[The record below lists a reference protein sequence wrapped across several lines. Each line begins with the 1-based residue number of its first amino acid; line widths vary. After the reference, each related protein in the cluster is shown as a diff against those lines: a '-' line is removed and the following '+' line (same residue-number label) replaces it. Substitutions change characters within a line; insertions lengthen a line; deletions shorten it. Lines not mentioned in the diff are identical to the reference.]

1 MLYMVSKQRL
11 RIWTRDSLDAIY
23 IVGKLWLWIGTPTA
37 MPKELFLQFATSDQN
52 KCRLP
57 ICDYV
62 SVIYRS
68 LKMLGMVL
76 ISFRSYIP
84 FLSQSIYFILSF
96 LIAARWVVS
105 AQRYVFIFLIFLIV
119 KALSTASSHILS
131 LRVYILQIMLIRFQ
145 PFYHASLGWCSC
157 IYV

>member
-1 MLYMVSKQRL
+1 MLEVNKEFECKVLMPWMLYMVSKQRL

-84 FLSQSIYFILSF
+84 FFISIDLFYPFFPNCSK
-96 LIAARWVVS
+96 VS
-105 AQRYVFIFLIFLIV
+105 SV
-119 KALSTASSHILS
+119 SSKICLHFFNLPNS
-131 LRVYILQIMLIRFQ
+131 
-145 PFYHASLGWCSC
+145 
-157 IYV
+157 